1 MKKLTAAQ
9 LAGKIRSQDLQ
20 IALLSELEAGPS
32 TTVQLA
38 ASLGQSR
45 KAIFAALD
53 KLHDASM
60 VESAADRRRGPD
72 GCVIGTTWVLF
83 GQELPARA
91 EIEMAPIRKLLKPMI
106 IPRDPWIW
114 ALHGA
119 QP

>member
-1 MKKLTAAQ
+1 MKKLTVAQRAAQ
-9 LAGKIRSQDLQ
+9 LRSQDLQ
-20 IALLSELEAGPS
+20 IALLAELEAGPS

-38 ASLGQSR
+38 AKMDQSR
-45 KAIFAALD
+45 KAIFVALD

-60 VESAADRRRGPD
+60 VEGAADRRRGPD
-72 GCVIGTTWVLF
+72 GSVIGTTWVLF
-83 GQELPARA
+83 GRELPVRA

-114 ALHGA
+114 ALYGA